1 MHCAFWSFWRKGKG
15 FSGFGV
21 RLPMFFLCITAQ
33 LKLILLYYMEL
44 ACYYSRTKTVNYSYN
59 SSSLLLG
66 FVYVKKK
73 KYRICKFSLLQ
84 ELKQRRLFFFSLNKH
99 KPHTK
104 QQSWWMFISPTKYGS
119 HLERWESS
127 RSSLLLCQET
137 WLLKIPFPRQVFS
150 KGKEWSGE
158 IYQQDLSMPEG

>member
-1 MHCAFWSFWRKGKG
+1 MHRAFWSFWRKGKG

-21 RLPMFFLCITAQ
+21 RPPMFFLCITAQ
-33 LKLILLYYMEL
+33 LKLSASMEL

-66 FVYVKKK
+66 FVYEKKS
-73 KYRICKFSLLQ
+73 IAFISFVFCKSWN
-84 ELKQRRLFFFSLNKH
+84 KSFSLNKH
-99 KPHTK
+99 KLHRK

-137 WLLKIPFPRQVFS
+137 WILKIPFPRQLFS

-158 IYQQDLSMPEG
+158 IHQQDLSMPEG